1 MSESLLGLQ
10 IDKQVIQN
18 IVNNAV
24 TTAIASALDSKNDVV
39 AKIVK
44 AALEVR
50 VDKDGK
56 VSCYSSENKYNI
68 VESFVN
74 KAIQEEAREA
84 ISEVIN
90 EKREEIR
97 KILRKQFMAT
107 KTFNH
112 FVDAFIESTKGAL
125 ESEYYTTVSIN
136 MEKRREEY

>member
-1 MSESLLGLQ
+1 MSEQLLGIQL
-10 IDKQVIQN
+10 DKQVIQN

-68 VESFVN
+68 VEAFVQ
-74 KAIQEEAREA
+74 KALWEEAREA
-84 ISEVIN
+84 INEVIN
-90 EKREEIR
+90 ERREEIR

-112 FVDAFIESTKGAL
+112 FVDAFIESTKTAL
-125 ESEYYTTVSIN
+125 ENKYYTNIN
-136 MEKRREEY
+136 IEFKRRESF